1 MINFKKVKRK
11 TATSTLLKIPACK
24 TYFKPRFYFS
34 RIPLPK
40 EDIKTHFSS
49 FKKGWGVELRV
60 LVDFIL
66 QQFPSM
72 PIQLT
77 LIINYI
83 RSATNFKAI
92 KCIHFYPPPLHY
104 VKWSV
109 ILALSI
115 TSRRRRPTY
124 PFLKNKK
131 RPWFSEKCPDCAHP
145 KIPGCMPQVTKV
157 QTKVQ
162 SKER

>member
-1 MINFKKVKRK
+1 MINFKNVKRK
-11 TATSTLLKIPACK
+11 TATSSLLKIPACK

-34 RIPLPK
+34 IIPLPR

-49 FKKGWGVELRV
+49 FKKGWGVELWV
-60 LVDFIL
+60 LVDVIL

-83 RSATNFKAI
+83 RSATNFKEI
-92 KCIHFYPPPLHY
+92 KCIHFYPLALC
-104 VKWSV
+104 

-124 PFLKNKK
+124 PFLKNGK
-131 RPWFSEKCPDCAHP
+131 RPWFSEKCHDCAHP
-145 KIPGCMPQVTKV
+145 KIPGCMPQVPKV